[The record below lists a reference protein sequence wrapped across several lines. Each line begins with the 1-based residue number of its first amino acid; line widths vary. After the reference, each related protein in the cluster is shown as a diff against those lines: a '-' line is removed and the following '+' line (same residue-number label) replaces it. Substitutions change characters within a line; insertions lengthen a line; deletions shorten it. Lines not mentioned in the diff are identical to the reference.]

1 MLITEDG
8 TKLGIV
14 NIDEAITKAQDAG
27 LDLVEVAPNA
37 TPPVCKILNFG
48 KIKYEAKKK
57 RQHSRKKQHV
67 IKIKELRVR
76 PGIGEHD
83 LQTKMNLGRKFLSD
97 GCKLKITVMFRGRE
111 LSRVEDLGDSILGRV
126 NAHLGDIAEAE
137 DQSELEG
144 RRISLMYIAK

>member
-14 NIDEAITKAQDAG
+14 NIDEAITKAQEVG

-57 RQHSRKKQHV
+57 RQNSRKKQHV

-111 LSRVEDLGDSILGRV
+111 LSRVEDLGESILGRV
-126 NAHLGDIAEAE
+126 NALLGDIAEAE
-137 DQSELEG
+137 EQSELEG

>member
-14 NIDEAITKAQDAG
+14 NIDEAISKAQDVG

-37 TPPVCKILNFG
+37 SPPVCKIFDFG

-57 RQHSRKKQHV
+57 LQNSKKKQHV

-76 PGIGEHD
+76 PGIGDHD
-83 LQTKMNLGRKFLSD
+83 LQTKMNMGRKFLLD

-111 LSRVEDLGDSILGRV
+111 LSRVDDLGDSILARV
-126 NAHLGDIAEAE
+126 KALLEDIAEPE
-137 DQSELEG
+137 EQSELEG

>member
-14 NIDEAITKAQDAG
+14 NIDEAITKAEEAG

-57 RQHSRKKQHV
+57 RQNSRKKQHV

-126 NAHLGDIAEAE
+126 NDLLGDIAEAE

>member
-14 NIDEAITKAQDAG
+14 NIDEAITKAEEAG

-57 RQHSRKKQHV
+57 RQNSRKKQHV

-126 NAHLGDIAEAE
+126 NALLGDIAEAE

>member
-14 NIDEAITKAQDAG
+14 NIDEAITKAEEAG

-57 RQHSRKKQHV
+57 RQNSRKKQHV

-111 LSRVEDLGDSILGRV
+111 LSRVEDLGDSILERV
-126 NAHLGDIAEAE
+126 NALLGDIADAE

>member
-14 NIDEAITKAQDAG
+14 NIDEAITKAQESG

-37 TPPVCKILNFG
+37 KPPVCKILDFG

-57 RQHSRKKQHV
+57 LQKGRKKQHV

-111 LSRVEDLGDSILGRV
+111 LSRVQDLGESILERV
-126 NAHLGDIAEAE
+126 YALLGDIAEPE
-137 DQSELEG
+137 EQSELEG